1 MTNIYGININES
13 RDKRFSEE
21 GLSMLE
27 RYYSKDQSA
36 QHALAKVVNNFS
48 YGDVEMAQRL
58 YDHASKGD
66 WFPSSPPLAN
76 AVEGNWIAG
85 VNYGDPEFW
94 KEGNGEF
101 RKSCWQGEQPKG
113 MPISC
118 FLTFLGDTIES
129 QLKASAEIKVLS
141 LAGGGTSLQS
151 LIRAA
156 TDKAPGPVP
165 FIKTVDGDM
174 GYYKQ
179 GRTRRGACAVYVSVH
194 HPDIKEFIQM
204 RTPSGGDHNRKIIN
218 RAGVHHG
225 VCFTRVFAEA
235 VDKDDYYDLFCPHTM
250 EVKERIKA
258 REIWELF
265 LSVREETGEPFAW
278 FIDNVN
284 EQMNEFQKR
293 LGLKSNGSNLCTEIS
308 LPNNDERTAV
318 CCLASLNLENFE
330 EWKDSNLVKDLTKF
344 LDNILQW
351 FIDYAPTELNRAVFS
366 ATKERAIGIGGMG
379 WANFL
384 MKKNIPF
391 EGGGFNS
398 AVQWNH
404 KIWSHIKSQAVEASK
419 ELAIIRGEPDD
430 MKGSGMRNSHLL
442 APAPNANS
450 SILCNTSPALEPLMK
465 NAYSQKTRAGI
476 MLVKNKYLEPVL
488 EKYGLNTPEIWLKII
503 KDYDGS
509 VQWIEQL
516 SDHERN
522 VFKTAFE
529 IDQHWVIQHAED
541 RQVYI
546 CQAQSLNLFFLPG
559 TDRGYINS
567 VHLKALRS
575 KVLKS
580 LYYMR
585 TGSAGNTDTVKTIH
599 RQAMQDWKKQED
611 EGECVSCQA

>member
-1 MTNIYGININES
+1 MTIAYGINIDES
-13 RDKRFSEE
+13 RDSRFSEE

-27 RYYSKDQSA
+27 RYYSKEQSA
-36 QHALAKVVNNFS
+36 QHALAKVINNFS
-48 YGDVEMAQRL
+48 YGDKGLAQRL
-58 YDHASKGD
+58 YDRASVGD

-76 AVEGNWIAG
+76 AVEGHWLDG
-85 VNYGDPEFW
+85 VEYGSKDFW
-94 KEGNGEF
+94 NEDNKEF
-101 RKSCWQGEQPKG
+101 RKSCWKGGIPNG

-118 FLTFLGDTIES
+118 FLTFLGDTIDS
-129 QLKASAEIKVLS
+129 QLKASAEIKSLS

-151 LIRAA
+151 VIRAA
-156 TDKAPGPVP
+156 TDKAPGPIP
-165 FIKTVDGDM
+165 FFKTVDGDM

-179 GRTRRGACAVYVSVH
+179 GKTRRGACAVYMSVH

-204 RTPSGGDHNRKIIN
+204 RTPSGGDHNRKILN
-218 RAGVHHG
+218 RSGVHHG
-225 VCFTRVFAEA
+225 VCFTRKFAEA
-235 VDKDDYYDLFCPHTM
+235 VDNDEFYDLFCPHTLQVRERVKAK
-250 EVKERIKA
+250 EV
-258 REIWELF
+258 WELF
-265 LSVREETGEPFAW
+265 LAAREETGEPYAW
-278 FIDNVN
+278 LIDNVN
-284 EQMNEFQKR
+284 DQMNEFQKQ
-293 LGLKSNGSNLCTEIS
+293 LGLKNNGSNLCSEIA
-308 LPNNDERTAV
+308 LPNNDERTSV

-330 EWKDSNLVKDLTKF
+330 NWSKTTLVKDLTKF

-351 FIDYAPTELNRAVFS
+351 FIDYAPDELSRAVFS

-404 KIWSHIKSQAVEASK
+404 KIWKHIKEQSVIASK
-419 ELAIIRGEPDD
+419 ELATVRGEPDD

-465 NAYSQKTRAGI
+465 NAYTQKTRAGI
-476 MLVKNKYLEPVL
+476 MLVKNKYLEEVL
-488 EKYGLNTPEIWLKII
+488 QKYRLNTEEIWFRII
-503 KDYDGS
+503 KEFEGS
-509 VQWIEQL
+509 VQWIQEL
-516 SDHERN
+516 SEHEKE

-541 RQVYI
+541 RQPYI
-546 CQAQSLNLFFLPG
+546 CQAQSLNTFFLPG
-559 TDRGYINS
+559 SDRGYINS

-585 TGSAGNTDTVKTIH
+585 TGSAGTTDTIKNVQVQTMK
-599 RQAMQDWKKQED
+599 DWKKQEGD
-611 EGECVSCQA
+611 EQCVSCQA

>member
-1 MTNIYGININES
+1 
-13 RDKRFSEE
+13 
-21 GLSMLE
+21 
-27 RYYSKDQSA
+27 
-36 QHALAKVVNNFS
+36 
-48 YGDVEMAQRL
+48 
-58 YDHASKGD
+58 
-66 WFPSSPPLAN
+66 
-76 AVEGNWIAG
+76 
-85 VNYGDPEFW
+85 
-94 KEGNGEF
+94 
-101 RKSCWQGEQPKG
+101 
-113 MPISC
+113 
-118 FLTFLGDTIES
+118 
-129 QLKASAEIKVLS
+129 
-141 LAGGGTSLQS
+141 
-151 LIRAA
+151 
-156 TDKAPGPVP
+156 
-165 FIKTVDGDM
+165 
-174 GYYKQ
+174 
-179 GRTRRGACAVYVSVH
+179 
-194 HPDIKEFIQM
+194 
-204 RTPSGGDHNRKIIN
+204 
-218 RAGVHHG
+218 
-225 VCFTRVFAEA
+225 
-235 VDKDDYYDLFCPHTM
+235 M

-293 LGLKSNGSNLCTEIS
+293 LGLKSNGSNQCTEIS

>member
-1 MTNIYGININES
+1 MTTVYGINIDES
-13 RDKRFSEE
+13 RDARFSEE
-21 GLSMLE
+21 GLGMLKK
-27 RYYSKDQSA
+27 YYSSNQSA
-36 QHALAKVVNNFS
+36 QHALAKVINNFS
-48 YGDVEMAQRL
+48 YGDLELAQRL

-76 AVEGNWIAG
+76 AVEGTWLAG
-85 VNYGDPEFW
+85 VDYKSSDFW
-94 KEGNGEF
+94 KEENTEF
-101 RKSCWQGEQPKG
+101 RKSCWKGSDPKG

-129 QLKASAEIKVLS
+129 QLAASAEIKALS

-151 LIRAA
+151 VIRAQ
-156 TDKAPGPVP
+156 TEKAPGPIP
-165 FIKTVDGDM
+165 YFKTVDGDM

-179 GRTRRGACAVYVSVH
+179 GKTRRGACAIYMNVH

-225 VCFTRVFAEA
+225 VCFTRAFAEA
-235 VDKDDYYDLFCPHTM
+235 VKNNTTYDLFCPHTM
-250 EVKERIKA
+250 EVKEKVRA

-265 LSVREETGEPFAW
+265 LTVREETGEPFAW

-308 LPNNDERTAV
+308 LPNNNDRTAV
-318 CCLASLNLENFE
+318 CCLASLNLENYNS
-330 EWKDSNLVKDLTKF
+330 WSKTNLVQDLTVF

-351 FIDYAPTELNRAVFS
+351 FIDYAPKELSRAVFS
-366 ATKERAIGIGGMG
+366 AKQERAIGIGGMG

-398 AVQWNH
+398 ASQWNNI
-404 KIWSHIKSQAVEASK
+404 IWKYIKEQAVEASK
-419 ELAIIRGEPDD
+419 ALAIVRGEPNDI
-430 MKGSGMRNSHLL
+430 KGSGMRNSHLL

-450 SILCNTSPALEPLMK
+450 SILCNTSPALEPLMS
-465 NAYSQKTRAGI
+465 NAYAQKTRAGI
-476 MLVKNKYLEPVL
+476 MLNKNKYLESVL
-488 EKYGLNTPEIWLKII
+488 ENYGINTTDTWNKII
-503 KDYDGS
+503 KANGS

-516 SDHERN
+516 SEHEKN
-522 VFKTAFE
+522 VFKNAYE
-529 IDQHWVIQHAED
+529 IDQHWIIQHAED
-541 RQVYI
+541 RQKYI

-559 TDRGYINS
+559 TDKGYINS
-567 VHLKALRS
+567 VHLKALYS

-585 TGSAGNTDTVKTIH
+585 TGSEGSTDTVKDIQ
-599 RQAMQDWKKQED
+599 RKAMVDWKKQED
-611 EGECVSCQA
+611 EGECLSCQA